1 MKERKEVKRMNAST
15 LALVVMLITLAVIL
29 PIGLIVVGNLNST
42 VSNMDL
48 GSQGNSTRTSLFNN
62 IYSAFNLAV
71 IIPIVAAAGAIIG
84 IVIYYLGRTQ
94 T

>member
-1 MKERKEVKRMNAST
+1 MNAST

-48 GSQGNSTRTSLFNN
+48 GTQGNSTRTSLFNN

>member
-1 MKERKEVKRMNAST
+1 MKIKEVKRMNAST
-15 LALVVMLITLAVIL
+15 LGLVVMLITLAVIL

-42 VSNMDL
+42 ISNMDL
-48 GSQGNSTRTSLFNN
+48 GSQGNQTRTSLFNN
-62 IYSAFNLAV
+62 IYSAMNLAV

>member
-1 MKERKEVKRMNAST
+1 MDAST
-15 LALVVMLITLAVIL
+15 LGLVVMLVTLAVIL
-29 PIGLIVVGNLNST
+29 PIGLIVVGNLNTT

-84 IVIYYLGRTQ
+84 IVIYYLGRPRT
-94 T
+94 

>member
-1 MKERKEVKRMNAST
+1 MSGPA
-15 LALVVMLITLAVIL
+15 LALIVMLVTIAVIL
-29 PIGLIVVGNLNST
+29 PIGLMVIGNLNTLVNSY
-42 VSNMDL
+42 DL

-84 IVIYYLGRTQ
+84 IVIYYLGGGARTE
-94 T
+94 

>member
-1 MKERKEVKRMNAST
+1 MNVAVAVIATLVT
-15 LALVVMLITLAVIL
+15 LAIIL
-29 PIGLIVVGNLNST
+29 PIGLMVVGNLNTIIGSY
-42 VSNMDL
+42 DL
-48 GSQGNSTRTSLFNN
+48 GTQGNSTRTSLFNN

-84 IVIYYLGRTQ
+84 IVIYYLTGRTP

>member
-1 MKERKEVKRMNAST
+1 MDAST
-15 LALVVMLITLAVIL
+15 LGLVVMLVTLAVIL

-84 IVIYYLGRTQ
+84 IVIYYLGRPRT
-94 T
+94 

>member
-1 MKERKEVKRMNAST
+1 MNVAVAVIATLVT
-15 LALVVMLITLAVIL
+15 LAIIL
-29 PIGLIVVGNLNST
+29 PIGLMVVGNLNT
-42 VSNMDL
+42 IIGNYDL

-84 IVIYYLGRTQ
+84 IVIYYLGGGARTE
-94 T
+94 

>member
-1 MKERKEVKRMNAST
+1 MDAST
-15 LALVVMLITLAVIL
+15 LGLVVMLVTLAVIL
-29 PIGLIVVGNLNST
+29 PIGLIVVGNLNTT
-42 VSNMDL
+42 VSAMDL

-84 IVIYYLGRTQ
+84 IVIYYLGRPRT
-94 T
+94 